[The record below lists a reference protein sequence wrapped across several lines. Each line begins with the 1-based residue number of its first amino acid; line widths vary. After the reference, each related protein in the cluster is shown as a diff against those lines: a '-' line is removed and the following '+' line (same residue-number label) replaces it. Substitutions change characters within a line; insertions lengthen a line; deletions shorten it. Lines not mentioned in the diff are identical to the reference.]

1 MANALLQMI
10 LVTYELIGQ
19 PISDAAAK
27 AILAELRT
35 YPKADVMDAL
45 MRCQKELRKLTLA
58 DILDRIPSGH
68 PKVEEAWALVA
79 QSLDNEDISLVW
91 TNEMAMAC
99 GAARLLREDKVAAR
113 MAFKEVYTEAVN
125 KARAKKSPPVWRV
138 SLGYDP
144 SGREHVVLEAVRKGQ
159 LSIEFAMKLL
169 PDYTVPKTV
178 NALLPDLRSL

>member
-45 MRCQKELRKLTLA
+45 MRCQKELHKLTLA

-125 KARAKKSPPVWRV
+125 KARAKNSETNSIAKTTGADISCSSPQPSSAKWSGMCHNAHISATYKV
-138 SLGYDP
+138 SFNGL
-144 SGREHVVLEAVRKGQ
+144 
-159 LSIEFAMKLL
+159 
-169 PDYTVPKTV
+169 
-178 NALLPDLRSL
+178 